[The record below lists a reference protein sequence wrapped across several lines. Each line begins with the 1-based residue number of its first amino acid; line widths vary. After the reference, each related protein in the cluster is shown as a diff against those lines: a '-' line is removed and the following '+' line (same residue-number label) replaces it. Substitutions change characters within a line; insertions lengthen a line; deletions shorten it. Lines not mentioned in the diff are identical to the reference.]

1 MVAFEEIRLPSDELV
16 EIEKLEAL
24 FAPWRGDEVDTYGDK
39 QVIDYRGRP
48 AFAEL
53 VVLWDMQEDGW
64 QGVWIDSY
72 RRKLRTG
79 FWNVDPIQRLPE
91 RPSSLLE
98 RIYAA
103 AGSRA
108 GAWDVFCWRGEDVR
122 FTDCKRRSRDRIQPS
137 QLRFLQAARSVDFPL
152 SCFRIVEWDIAAPP
166 TA

>member
-1 MVAFEEIRLPSDELV
+1 MVAFEKLRLPSGELV

-24 FAPWRGDEVDTYGDK
+24 FTLWRGNEVDTYGGK

-53 VVLWDMQEDGW
+53 AVLWGMQEDGW

-79 FWNVDPIQRLPE
+79 YWDVAPIQKLPE

-98 RIYAA
+98 RIYAI

-108 GAWDVFCWRGEDVR
+108 GAWDVFCWRGEEVR

-137 QLRFLQAARSVDFPL
+137 QLHFLVSARSVGVPL
-152 SCFRIVEWDIAAPP
+152 SCFRIVEWEVDAQPAA
-166 TA
+166 